1 MDLLYR
7 SGECNEDDQSHL
19 FYVPACKDTKEIG
32 CEIIVD
38 SFLERST
45 CIEDTANSPSGCHVE
60 HHVTCEL
67 ARQSRKGEEEKRMCR
82 QRFIVYKPIKC
93 SDAAAAENVSMTKEI
108 AVPSRS
114 LTRILLVKGFVF
126 FLL

>member
-1 MDLLYR
+1 
-7 SGECNEDDQSHL
+7 
-19 FYVPACKDTKEIG
+19 
-32 CEIIVD
+32 
-38 SFLERST
+38 
-45 CIEDTANSPSGCHVE
+45 
-60 HHVTCEL
+60 
-67 ARQSRKGEEEKRMCR
+67 MCR